1 MASPDPRDD
10 NLHVVFYRLPKGLP
24 AESFRIT
31 LRHLAGAVADLELIA
46 ERTRAGTWRP
56 LFVRVLQEATHPDHP
71 RVAPRSLMP
80 DLATLVWHVFPS
92 HQRGRVLHPVVQVW
106 QSQGLTV
113 AACLDDRYGLPH
125 LPFAAQMAQL
135 RGVSSPASRDI
146 CPWPDAHTWQAVHAV
161 LRARR
166 IPSDAAAVNWWPPE
180 EWFRRPD
187 IAETIDG
194 TIRGGL
200 RASQIHVPRAAR
212 DELRA
217 SLMTLA
223 YSQYLRHTRT
233 LCLYL
238 RLHNLPFKV
247 SHADFDTAMHH
258 LRRQGLDPARSSS
271 WATIARL
278 LDEMPLVVLRQSV
291 AHGRV
296 VRATEPAAALAI
308 YSHMPGV
315 APPDAVGAVLA
326 IPGKPT
332 IQLVAWL
339 NPAADPVEAHNHATD
354 LLIDACTQRGIQNVA
369 QIEEVQPLE
378 ICYDCGTPV
387 LHAPE
392 RWLQP
397 FLSAALAQ
405 PHVGRNDPCPCGS
418 GKKYKKCCGR
428 AVH

>member
-1 MASPDPRDD
+1 
-10 NLHVVFYRLPKGLP
+10 
-24 AESFRIT
+24 
-31 LRHLAGAVADLELIA
+31 
-46 ERTRAGTWRP
+46 
-56 LFVRVLQEATHPDHP
+56 
-71 RVAPRSLMP
+71 MP

-146 CPWPDAHTWQAVHAV
+146 CPWPDALTWQAVHAV

-200 RASQIHVPRAAR
+200 RASQIHVPRVAR

-339 NPAADPVEAHNHATD
+339 NPAADPFEAHNHATD

-397 FLSAALAQ
+397 FLSAALTQ